1 MPSVKSILFTV
12 GVTMLTMAALNH
24 AAARFP
30 TVRKFVRGG
39 PVTLATNAGV
49 SV

>member
-1 MPSVKSILFTV
+1 
-12 GVTMLTMAALNH
+12 MLVMAAANH

-39 PVTLATNAGV
+39 PVSVATNNGV
-49 SV
+49 AV